1 METNNKVAP
10 RLNIIGVV
18 CFGPVYVLKRFK
30 AWVKGI
36 GVRAIFCQGGALSH
50 LPKKFSQVAQIFTKQ

>member
-30 AWVKGI
+30 AWVKG
-36 GVRAIFCQGGALSH
+36 VF
-50 LPKKFSQVAQIFTKQ
+50 